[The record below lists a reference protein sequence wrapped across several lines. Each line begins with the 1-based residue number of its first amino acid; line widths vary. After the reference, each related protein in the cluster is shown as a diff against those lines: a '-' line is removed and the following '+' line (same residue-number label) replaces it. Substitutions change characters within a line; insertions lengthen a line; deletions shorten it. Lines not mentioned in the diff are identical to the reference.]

1 MSDAASNLDQQAAL
15 TVASGFRFQWEP
27 SQSGYV
33 LLYPEGMITL
43 NDSAAE
49 ILKLCD
55 GRTAREIVEALSTQF
70 PDADLEADVLEF
82 LEEAHERGWIQYV

>member
-1 MSDAASNLDQQAAL
+1 MSDAAPNLDRDTEL
-15 TVASGFRFQWEP
+15 SVASGFRFQWEP
-27 SQSGYV
+27 AQNNYV

-55 GRTAREIVEALSTQF
+55 GRNAREIVEALCEKF
-70 PDADLEADVLEF
+70 PDAELEADVLEF
-82 LEEAHERGWIQYV
+82 LEEAYERGWIQYV